1 MAKEFVAGNGNFLSA
16 IDFDTLNARFFD
28 NAQEIDIGNYAVNLA
43 NQQKSDY
50 DLKTSLENEE
60 DEEKAKDNLVAAG
73 EQLENAREEQERV
86 REEAWDNSMHNV
98 AGMDLSGVEIDGI
111 IDTIKN
117 PLRKA
122 EIIAKRAK
130 DKNISPEEA
139 EKQLNMTL
147 AYLDAK
153 KKVDNHTATAND
165 IATVH
170 DVERSPEK
178 SAIVRDNI
186 NYAQNKVAGLSNANS
201 HEVAVSIT
209 QGNQEAMNNSTSAL
223 SAPIG
228 TSFASQQDGKPTNL
242 TITNNFNS
250 NAGGIK
256 AESVAEPI
264 NAIPSLERRQLAS
277 MGVAASNAI

>member
-1 MAKEFVAGNGNFLSA
+1 MAIEYSAGNGNFKSA
-16 IDFDTLNARFFD
+16 FDFDSLNHEAFM
-28 NAQEIDIGNYAVNLA
+28 NGGEIDISNYLA
-43 NQQKSDY
+43 NSANQKKSDY

-73 EQLENAREEQERV
+73 EQLENAREEQERA

-178 SAIVRDNI
+178 SAVVRDNVQYVQD
-186 NYAQNKVAGLSNANS
+186 NMRGVKNPNDLKAS
-201 HEVAVSIT
+201 VSIT
-209 QGNQEAMNNSTSAL
+209 QGNQEAMNDSTSAL

-256 AESVAEPI
+256 SESVVEPI
-264 NAIPSLERRQLAS
+264 NAIPSLEQRQLAS
-277 MGVAASNAI
+277 MCVAASNAI